1 MEMGDG
7 DLRWIYGKVTALVL
21 GAVCIG
27 AVGNFGRHLGKK
39 RMKGKR

>member
-1 MEMGDG
+1 MGDG

-27 AVGNFGRHLGKK
+27 VVGNFGRHLGKK